1 MTFKDLEWHIE
12 VFNKRERRHNYRA
25 AMVVAAIYNVNR
37 GKERKNKPFTPEE
50 ILGEKKK
57 EDKGNDMLEAAKAWT
72 AAMGGEVKQ

>member
-1 MTFKDLEWHIE
+1 
-12 VFNKRERRHNYRA
+12 
-25 AMVVAAIYNVNR
+25 MVVAAIYNVNR